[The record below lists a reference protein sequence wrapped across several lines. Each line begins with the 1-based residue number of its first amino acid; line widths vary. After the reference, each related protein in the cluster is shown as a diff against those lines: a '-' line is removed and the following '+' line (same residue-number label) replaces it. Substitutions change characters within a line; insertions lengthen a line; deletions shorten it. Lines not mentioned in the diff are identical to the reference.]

1 MSADL
6 GHAPEG
12 DRGFTISLLKNG
24 AGAVALIALSAG
36 LFLALGTFGEGFD
49 GLTGIGGAGGE
60 SASEVEV
67 PVDEAP
73 APAPEPE
80 PTPAPEPVPPQEVE
94 PEPEPDPDA
103 PADEPEEPAGPA
115 IDPAGVRVQV
125 FDGIKTDELALS
137 TQGLQR
143 IRSLGYQLVNQAPT
157 VPRSDYESS
166 VVFFGSGGRE
176 AAEQLARQLGITRV
190 VDPVEAGVNVNLD
203 VPVHVVIG
211 PGWAPPPA

>member
-6 GHAPEG
+6 GHTPPG
-12 DRGFTISLLKNG
+12 DRSFVISLVKNG
-24 AGAVALIALSAG
+24 VGAVALIALSAL
-36 LFLALGTFGEGFD
+36 LFLAVGTLGD
-49 GLTGIGGAGGE
+49 GLDGFGGGDGA
-60 SASEVEV
+60 ASEPEV
-67 PVDEAP
+67 PATDEPAP
-73 APAPEPE
+73 APAPEPVPE
-80 PTPAPEPVPPQEVE
+80 PEPVPPQEVE

-103 PADEPEEPAGPA
+103 PVEEPEEPAGPA

-125 FDGIKTDELALS
+125 FDGIKTDEAALA
-137 TQGLQR
+137 TQATQR
-143 IRSLGYQLVNQAPT
+143 IRALGYALVNQTPT

-176 AAEQLARQLGITRV
+176 AAEQVARQLGIPRV

-211 PGWAPPPA
+211 PGWTPPPA